1 MTSPSVLP
9 PFRLPATGGVF
20 VSDQDLH
27 GRPAV
32 LYFYPKDNTSG
43 CTLEGQEF
51 THLHPRFVRAGV
63 AVYGVS
69 RDSVRSHERF
79 ASQHGFPFPLLADE
93 DETLCTAFGVIR
105 PKTMYG
111 KPVRGIERSTFVAD
125 AAGRL
130 VHEWRKVKAEGH
142 AAEVLTFVERT
153 WPSR

>member
-1 MTSPSVLP
+1 MTTPSVLP
-9 PFRLPATGGVF
+9 SFRLPATGGREL
-20 VSDQDLH
+20 SDQDLR

-51 THLHPRFVRAGV
+51 ARLHPRFVRAGV

-69 RDSVRSHERF
+69 RDGVRSHDRF
-79 ASQHGFPFPLLADE
+79 ASKHGFPFPLLADE
-93 DETLCTAFGVIR
+93 DETLCTAFDVIR

-111 KPVRGIERSTFVAD
+111 KPVRGVERSTFVFDAD
-125 AAGRL
+125 GRL

-142 AAEVLTFVERT
+142 AAEVLAFVERT
-153 WPSR
+153 WPAR